1 MLKYWQGTDMAT
13 AERRKTSIWAQL
25 DPPGSDTSCTRTAP
39 AAGSERCRHCGRK
52 HGTIVRCLP
61 DGRWFDPDDQT
72 WRDRRGRSAKWPNVV
87 EYGDVRD
94 LPVSI
99 RQARLSAKPGARTRG
114 LCQRCQMVLGSARNR
129 IRRRLQALSRR
140 ALGDLFLGAYD
151 QPDAIER
158 FTPSASRRAR
168 HLGQT

>member
-1 MLKYWQGTDMAT
+1 MGTD
-13 AERRKTSIWAQL
+13 EGGKTSFQARL
-25 DPPGSDTSCTRTAP
+25 DPLGPVDCGTQAAP
-39 AAGSERCRHCGRK
+39 AAGPERCRDCGRK

-61 DGRWFDPDDQT
+61 DGRWFDADELT

-87 EYGDVRD
+87 EYAEVRD

-99 RQARLSAKPGARTRG
+99 RPVRLSAKPGAKPRS
-114 LCQRCQMVLGSARNR
+114 LCQRCQMVLEAAHNGV
-129 IRRRLQALSRR
+129 RRRLRALSRC

-158 FTPSASRRAR
+158 FTASACRRAR
-168 HLGQT
+168 HLGQP